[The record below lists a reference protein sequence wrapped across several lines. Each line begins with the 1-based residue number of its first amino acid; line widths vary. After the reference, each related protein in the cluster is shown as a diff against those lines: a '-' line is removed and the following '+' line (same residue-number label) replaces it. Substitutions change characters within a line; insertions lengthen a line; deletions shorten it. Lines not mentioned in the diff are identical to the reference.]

1 MVTFLQSFR
10 KTILY
15 LCLKQPPKLNV
26 EKLFFCFGGSFMA
39 QLWFVGQQIGEL
51 NFTACKFVP
60 SGIIAHTSYMS
71 EMCTITIISR
81 LLFHSGTSVYKRNT
95 IK

>member
-1 MVTFLQSFR
+1 
-10 KTILY
+10 
-15 LCLKQPPKLNV
+15 
-26 EKLFFCFGGSFMA
+26 MA

-60 SGIIAHTSYMS
+60 CGIIAHTSYKS

-81 LLFHSGTSVYKRNT
+81 LLFHSGTGIQKKYNKIAHIFGICYIEGKKKYKKIQSLAQN
-95 IK
+95 KC